1 LKKVEGS
8 YQSVLLV
15 GHEPDLSQLLSV
27 LLSGSLDL
35 GITMKKGGLAKLTCM
50 TADPGSAALNGCSL
64 RSIFA
69 VSINECLTQLTNSG
83 RSTSAFPRI

>member
-1 LKKVEGS
+1 MEEVLEALKKVEGS

-15 GHEPDLSQLLSV
+15 GHEPDLSQWLSV

-50 TADPGSAALNGCSL
+50 TADPGSARLEWCAHSEASL
-64 RSIFA
+64 PSR
-69 VSINECLTQLTNSG
+69 LTNV
-83 RSTSAFPRI
+83 